1 MSSNQ
6 RFKNIMNYF
15 NSDEDDNEKESKNKK
30 EKTDKNNKN
39 KNVDYS
45 LNKKDYNKDTKI
57 KTLESQIK
65 YNNNVPRNSKDENIL
80 EKININYF
88 DNTSMNS
95 DKKINE
101 YNDNNKEN
109 NKDILKNSLN
119 KNINNNNSNL
129 QEKEISLLDSFRPRQ
144 EPNSPEFIKKSS
156 TEFNYLNNDS
166 SQKNKK
172 NNFNINNNNN
182 YIDNNFS
189 QTLETK
195 IIISNNP
202 NKKNQKNEKLITVDS
217 IINGNKSNNNHNNV
231 VSIGTFA
238 SKEIEDNISKTSEE
252 LEKQREEEFLL
263 KEDLKIKKYNNQTK
277 EEENGKENVID
288 DDDED
293 NENKD
298 EINNKFVQPKFSR
311 NIQNYNIYNSETQNT
326 MPNRIKD
333 MSRKLFQVQ
342 DKNNNINYNP
352 DTENGKNSNENNI
365 NNINIAKQKE
375 KKYETNYNSA
385 KKNIINKI
393 PVIKKTGIKYNNKNS
408 PSLKKIN
415 ININNNNTN
424 YNSEFKD
431 SSINSFNIYSSKNNL
446 ISTKGVYSKKN
457 INQKELKNIK
467 KKLIYSGKNPKRK
480 ENKIII
486 KKEEILS
493 KTPIKQRKSE
503 NKKQKFT
510 FTPLINKKSRKL
522 WEKRNEKLEE
532 MKSAEKDIK
541 SNYSS
546 NSNKKNKKP
555 IYILLNEL
563 GNKQKEKMKQIYLTE
578 KNNIKLNANIK
589 KSNEN
594 CYDMYKSGMNK
605 KIDNIIKKYVID
617 DELSIVNIVQC
628 LCSMRII
635 NELIKFG
642 QINDLNINIIETAV
656 KNIKERDKKKLDELN
671 FIEQIWFI
679 INPSLKEN
687 INCKLFSELIKKLY
701 ICDNSQIKICAEEI
715 ENELKENINETNKEK
730 IYMSPLRDK
739 AFAKNEIW
747 SIQKLI
753 KSFLKLKS
761 DLKAYKNNYYLLKK
775 EDLKNDLSE
784 IRDKELTFEP
794 DLSKSNYVFKDPKY
808 EDYNIK
814 NDDLNKTYTNI
825 SSTRKSNFNKIYERM
840 MNDKKIQEEILKKMK
855 LIKEVKE
862 QKKCTL
868 KPQIL
873 KYKPRR
879 TNYLENRMNKSVDI
893 TNINQRKK
901 IPIYERLYS
910 LRKIYNQKKIKLND
924 DNNNDNSEIENKFN
938 SKRSFNENEKNLKL
952 NSKNKSKEKI
962 KEKNE
967 INNYAIKNKNLNI
980 NKNMNKA
987 QIYSRKIQKMKIRNN
1002 NSIFKENGNNNII
1015 DNIYVIIEI
1024 KTPKGDKKPIK
1035 IYKNQNDIND
1045 VVEKFCKEN
1054 KINNENKDIIY
1065 NKVAYYQ
1072 DNIFGRN
1079 TYKNNFEDNT
1089 FSEYRETKTNSNN

>member
-80 EKININYF
+80 ENININYF

-119 KNINNNNSNL
+119 KNNNNTNSYL
-129 QEKEISLLDSFRPRQ
+129 QEKEMSLLDSFRPRQ

-156 TEFNYLNNDS
+156 TTEFSYLNNDPP
-166 SQKNKK
+166 QKNK
-172 NNFNINNNNN
+172 NNININNNNNN

-217 IINGNKSNNNHNNV
+217 IIKTCNHNNNI

-238 SKEIEDNISKTSEE
+238 SKEIEDYNSKTSEE
-252 LEKQREEEFLL
+252 LEKQKEEEFLL
-263 KEDLKIKKYNNQTK
+263 KEDLKIKKYKNLIK

-293 NENKD
+293 NQNNDK
-298 EINNKFVQPKFSR
+298 INNKFAPPRFSR
-311 NIQNYNIYNSETQNT
+311 SNQNYNIYNSETQNT
-326 MPNRIKD
+326 IPNRIKD
-333 MSRKLFQVQ
+333 MSKKLFQAR
-342 DKNNNINYNP
+342 DKNNNDNINYNNNNNP
-352 DTENGKNSNENNI
+352 ETENGNKIIENN
-365 NNINIAKQKE
+365 NNVIIEE
-375 KKYETNYNSA
+375 KKYESNSNSA

-408 PSLKKIN
+408 PSEKNLY
-415 ININNNNTN
+415 ININNNNN
-424 YNSEFKD
+424 SNSEFKD

-446 ISTKGVYSKKN
+446 ISNKGVYSKKN

-467 KKLIYSGKNPKRK
+467 KKLIYSGKNTKKK
-480 ENKIII
+480 ENKIPI

-493 KTPIKQRKSE
+493 KTPVKQRKSE
-503 NKKQKFT
+503 NKKEKFT
-510 FTPLINKKSRKL
+510 FTPLINKKSKKM

-532 MKSAEKDIK
+532 MKSPEKDLS
-541 SNYSS
+541 SNSNS
-546 NSNKKNKKP
+546 NSNKKNKTP

-563 GNKQKEKMKQIYLTE
+563 ANKQKEKQKQIYLTE

-589 KSNEN
+589 KSNDN
-594 CYDMYKSGMNK
+594 CNDMYKSGMNK
-605 KIDNIIKKYVID
+605 KIDNIIKKYVKD
-617 DELSIVNIVQC
+617 DELSLVNIIQC
-628 LCSMRII
+628 LCTMRII
-635 NELIKFG
+635 NELIKFE
-642 QINDLNINIIETAV
+642 QINDLNINMLETAV
-656 KNIKERDKKKLDELN
+656 KNIKDRDKKKLEELN
-671 FIEQIWFI
+671 LIEQIWFI
-679 INPSLKEN
+679 INPSLIES
-687 INCKLFSELIKKLY
+687 INCKLFSDIIKKLY
-701 ICDNSQIKICAEEI
+701 TCDNSQIKICIKEI
-715 ENELKENINETNKEK
+715 EQELKENINESNKENL
-730 IYMSPLRDK
+730 YVSPLRDK
-739 AFAKNEIW
+739 TFEKNEIW
-747 SIQKLI
+747 TIQKLI
-753 KSFLKLKS
+753 KSFMKLKS

-784 IRDKELTFEP
+784 KRDKELTFEP

-873 KYKPRR
+873 KYKSRR
-879 TNYLENRMNKSVDI
+879 AKYIENRMNKSVDI
-893 TNINQRKK
+893 TNINQRKR

-910 LRKIYNQKKIKLND
+910 LRKIYNQKKIKLNED
-924 DNNNDNSEIENKFN
+924 NDNNNSEIENKFN
-938 SKRSFNENEKNLKL
+938 SKRSFNENNYKL
-952 NSKNKSKEKI
+952 NSKNKT

-967 INNYAIKNKNLNI
+967 MNNYVIKNKNINDI
-980 NKNMNKA
+980 NNNKNMSKA
-987 QIYSRKIQKMKIRNN
+987 QIYSRKIQKMKIKNN
-1002 NSIFKENGNNNII
+1002 NNNIFQENGNNNLI

-1024 KTPKGDKKPIK
+1024 KTPNGEKKPIK

-1054 KINNENKDIIY
+1054 KINNENKDVIY

-1079 TYKNNFEDNT
+1079 TYKNNFEDNL
-1089 FSEYRETKTNSNN
+1089 FSEFRETKTNTNTNN